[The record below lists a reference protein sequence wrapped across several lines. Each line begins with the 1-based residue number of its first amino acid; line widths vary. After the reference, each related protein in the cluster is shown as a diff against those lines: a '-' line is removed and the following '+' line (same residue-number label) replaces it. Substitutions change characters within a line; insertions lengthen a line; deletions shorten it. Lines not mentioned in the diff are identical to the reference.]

1 MVAGEGLFAASGS
14 PCGPRCAR
22 CLTAFDPN
30 LQSKLLILLQVLLTG
45 FIDWLE
51 EDCSMK
57 WWREKDYSPQAA
69 HPAGRAARVVSLRST
84 RTFGRSFSSFSGCY
98 LLVFL
103 SAGGDVQHE
112 MVAGEGFE
120 PSKSMTADLQSAPFG
135 RSGIPPGI

>member
-57 WWREKDYSPQAA
+57 WWRESRQGYEAQKIQAQNGFRWWREKDSN
-69 HPAGRAARVVSLRST
+69 LRS
-84 RTFGRSFSSFSGCY
+84 R
-98 LLVFL
+98 
-103 SAGGDVQHE
+103 
-112 MVAGEGFE
+112 
-120 PSKSMTADLQSAPFG
+120 
-135 RSGIPPGI
+135 